1 MGGNDVLSD
10 SPPFWVGM
18 MFCFV
23 LGLVVMEDGLTLE
36 GGEEGGW
43 GLFGKRTGSRRVV
56 GAGGE
61 GECSSG
67 EHSLG

>member
-1 MGGNDVLSD
+1 
-10 SPPFWVGM
+10 

-43 GLFGKRTGSRRVV
+43 GLFGKRKGSRRVV